1 MSVIETRP
9 HEGLN
14 TAIYAELRSRL
25 VSGRMAPGQELS
37 TRTLAAE
44 MGVSQ
49 TPVRDALSR
58 LAADGAVA
66 IRSKRRVLVPRMTP
80 ERFSDLVRCRM
91 LLEPEAASLALPHLD
106 ASHIARLREIDAA
119 LDGAIAQRDAE
130 AFLRN
135 NHAFHFALYRA
146 QPGKTLA
153 QVIETLWLQAGPF
166 MRVVFDKLVMGAR
179 LNHHHQA
186 AISAIAA
193 GDAVALRNAIEADIT
208 EGMGLIANN
217 GFSTGYAAAP

>member
-1 MSVIETRP
+1 MSALETRP
-9 HEGLN
+9 QEGLN

-58 LAADGAVA
+58 LAADGAVS

-80 ERFSDLVRCRM
+80 DRFNDLIRCRT
-91 LLEPEAASLALPHLD
+91 LLEPEAAALAVPHLD
-106 ASHIARLREIDAA
+106 ASHLERLREIDIALHRAVAA
-119 LDGAIAQRDAE
+119 RDAE
-130 AFLRN
+130 AFLRL

-166 MRVVFDKLVMGAR
+166 MRVVFDHMIMGDG
-179 LNHHHQA
+179 LNDHHKA
-186 AISAIAA
+186 AMAAIAA
-193 GDAVALRNAIEADIT
+193 KNAKGVREAIAADIA
-208 EGMGLIANN
+208 EGMGMIARV
-217 GFSTGYAAAP
+217 GFSPGVAA